1 MRQAFKVV
9 LIFNDL
15 IAYNDECFM
24 RFWGHFNLFW
34 EFSIQTQ
41 SMFLKLGLLF
51 ASLFVLIF
59 WMLIPYQMGMWKRF
73 SPTLPRFFF
82 ADLIL

>member
-34 EFSIQTQ
+34 EFSIHTEPVFKIG
-41 SMFLKLGLLF
+41 SFICFIICFNILDVNPLPDGYMEKILSYSTKVLLC
-51 ASLFVLIF
+51 
-59 WMLIPYQMGMWKRF
+59 
-73 SPTLPRFFF
+73 
-82 ADLIL
+82 